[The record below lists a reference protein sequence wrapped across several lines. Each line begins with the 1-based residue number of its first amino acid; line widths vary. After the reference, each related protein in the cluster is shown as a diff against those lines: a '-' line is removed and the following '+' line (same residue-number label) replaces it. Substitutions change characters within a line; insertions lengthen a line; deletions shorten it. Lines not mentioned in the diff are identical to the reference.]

1 MEPAKRLGIY
11 STILDEQTQREAQ
24 YERYYGNVVNHSS
37 KSHQESITSRG
48 AALTSLVSPSRAKKV
63 LAGYESRG
71 EDAKMHVSREQTGE
85 EVGGL
90 DGERP

>member
-1 MEPAKRLGIY
+1 ME
-11 STILDEQTQREAQ
+11 LDEQAQREVQEEQ
-24 YERYYGNVVNHSS
+24 YRGGVEDHSS

-71 EDAKMHVSREQTGE
+71 EDAKMHASREQSGE